1 MQQELNS
8 NYEIKLQKTLFKAST
23 QFYVTKT
30 NTWIVFYEL
39 NQWCLIERYNK
50 KNIEKLA
57 NNVWCYIL
65 ALNQMGTKHQQ

>member
-39 NQWCLIERYNK
+39 NQ
-50 KNIEKLA
+50 
-57 NNVWCYIL
+57 
-65 ALNQMGTKHQQ
+65 